1 MMRRFAPL
9 VVKTT
14 PTTAARGFFYAGAGE
29 TGIWGACGF
38 RMMQITWAF
47 LGVAVFATYRIVFCR
62 YSTKRQLVGD
72 CTDLWEDDG
81 TVLEGE
87 EAYANLKI
95 QHERIMP
102 FMNAIQEKL
111 ESVQ

>member
-1 MMRRFAPL
+1 MRRFAPL
-9 VVKTT
+9 VAKAT
-14 PTTAARGFFYAGAGE
+14 PKTAARSFFYPGAGE
-29 TGIWGACGF
+29 SGIWAASGY
-38 RMMQITWAF
+38 RMLQITWAF
-47 LGVAVFATYRIVFCR
+47 MFLTFFATYRIVFCR

-72 CTDLWEDDG
+72 STDLWEDDG

-87 EAYANLKI
+87 EAIANLKI

-111 ESVQ
+111 DAAQ